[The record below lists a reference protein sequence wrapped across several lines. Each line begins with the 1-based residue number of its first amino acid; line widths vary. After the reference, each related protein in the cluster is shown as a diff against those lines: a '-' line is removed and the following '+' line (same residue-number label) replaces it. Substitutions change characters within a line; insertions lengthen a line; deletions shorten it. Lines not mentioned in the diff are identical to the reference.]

1 MKYIALNYNY
11 NLDKMSEIGRK
22 WAYDVYKNSDFI
34 SEYSS
39 ASYAT
44 FIDKNKN
51 AILHLYTDDVENMKN
66 KLSKYNIDQDRIIYI
81 DYSEKLKKYDN
92 QLKYSFTILNDFIN
106 SEKSE
111 TEYTIKIDNDLIFTG
126 EIPSF
131 DETAILVW
139 KHERLVKDGDIR
151 WGEIKICNEVLGFN
165 DFDIYNLGIFGLPV
179 NYEVHEAK
187 NIMDKMVSIDIS
199 DVTDV
204 DSKIYH
210 CCEQTANNWVFY
222 KKKYTILETYNYVD
236 HLFDNKGECI
246 NRAKYLLKNDFI

>member
-1 MKYIALNYNY
+1 MVCVKFNSNMQKIHQHFTNLSNYLEKTILSMENFLSFSKDLESHSEF
-11 NLDKMSEIGRK
+11 NSNVRNKM
-22 WAYDVYKNSDFI
+22 D
-34 SEYSS
+34 
-39 ASYAT
+39 
-44 FIDKNKN
+44 
-51 AILHLYTDDVENMKN
+51 ILKNMKN

-126 EIPSF
+126 QIPSF

-139 KHERLVKDGDIR
+139 KHERLVKNGDIR

-165 DFDIYNLGIFGLPV
+165 DFNIYNLGIFGLPV
-179 NYEVHEAK
+179 NYEIHDAK

-204 DSKIYH
+204 NSKIYH

-222 KKKYTILETYNYVD
+222 KNKYTILETYNYVD

-246 NRAKYLLKNDFI
+246 NRAKYLLKK